1 MPSNLVNLPAF
12 CEMLRIHMRI
22 FSDNSFIYVG
32 LQCCEKTAD
41 RISSQ
46 KYRVHHLSIQPLK
59 NPQFRKEYFITT
71 RTDTDGHSSRNVEL
85 VEVPN
90 CVFSTGT

>member
-1 MPSNLVNLPAF
+1 MPSNLVNTPVF
-12 CEMLRIHMRI
+12 CGMLRIHKRI
-22 FSDNSFIYVG
+22 VSSNSFIYVG

-41 RISSQ
+41 RIYPQ
-46 KYRVHHLSIQPLK
+46 KYRGHHLLIQPVKNLK
-59 NPQFRKEYFITT
+59 FRKG
-71 RTDTDGHSSRNVEL
+71 DGHSSRNVES